1 MKDNM
6 MTIPKTIPVDGTLL
20 LHCFLSVLLVMAAAV
35 CLGFFFSYIRR
46 FAAVHNPLGANLINY
61 VTFIGVVHHELSHA
75 LLAFLTGA
83 KVTEIKGFR
92 IHHKD
97 GRLGYVTYAPR
108 GNFIMMSIQK
118 VFSSVAP
125 ILMGFV
131 SCGLLYVYV
140 LPMAEASIWGICLFY
155 YVFLSIVLHMSLSKQ
170 DIQVMKGG
178 IIVVILLFTIVFY
191 MLNWDFVEQIHV
203 WKMTF

>member
-1 MKDNM
+1 MKNNV
-6 MTIPKTIPVDGTLL
+6 MTITTISIDGTLL
-20 LHCFLSVLLVMAAAV
+20 VHSLVSVLLVMAAAV
-35 CLGFFFSYIRR
+35 ALGFFFSYIRK
-46 FAAVHNPLGANLINY
+46 FAATHNPLGANLINY

-83 KVTEIKGFR
+83 KVTEVKLFR
-92 IHHKD
+92 INHKD
-97 GRLGYVTYAPR
+97 GRLGYVSYAPR

-118 VFSSVAP
+118 VFASVAP

-131 SCGLLYVYV
+131 TCGFLYMYV

-155 YVFLSIVLHMSLSKQ
+155 YVFLSIILHMSLSKQ

-191 MLNWDFVEQIHV
+191 ILGWDFVAQIQTSMV
-203 WKMTF
+203 Q